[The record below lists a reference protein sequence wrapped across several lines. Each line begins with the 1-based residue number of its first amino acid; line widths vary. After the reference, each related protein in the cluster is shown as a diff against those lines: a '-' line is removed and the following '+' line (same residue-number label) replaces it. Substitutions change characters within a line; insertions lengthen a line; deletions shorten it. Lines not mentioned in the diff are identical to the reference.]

1 MGTIFDWVSV
11 LALGG
16 FWGVGMLFFELAS
29 KTRYRVIDGVTLV
42 LGSLLFGM
50 LMTFGWHRA
59 VQWPLLALTIPV
71 VAAFVILGVANRHFA
86 KSK

>member
-1 MGTIFDWVSV
+1 MV
-11 LALGG
+11 
-16 FWGVGMLFFELAS
+16 AS

-42 LGSLLFGM
+42 WELLFGM
-50 LMTFGWHRA
+50 LMTFGWHSA